1 MAEIF
6 TNNLNTENTY
16 MSENVDSG
24 RLVEKTVNVK
34 SLLNVREEPSLE
46 AKVVRQVKR
55 GSKLTVIDDLGEWSQ
70 IGDEEF
76 VMSQYLV

>member
-6 TNNLNTENTY
+6 TDKLNTENTY
-16 MSENVDSG
+16 MSENVDGG
-24 RLVEKTVNVK
+24 RPVEKTVNVK

>member
-6 TNNLNTENTY
+6 INNLNAENTY
-16 MSENVDSG
+16 MSENIDSG
-24 RLVEKTVNVK
+24 RPVEKTVNVK

-70 IGDEEF
+70 ISDEEF